1 MTGKLINIDQEWFVE
16 YDKNGEKKIYELSPE
31 SLLWVKRYDV
41 DKILNENREV
51 EFSLV
56 VKGEYCETKE
66 MMIKN
71 YFAKLVLINFDTIY

>member
-31 SLLWVKRYDV
+31 SLLWAKRYDV

>member
-1 MTGKLINIDQEWFVE
+1 M
-16 YDKNGEKKIYELSPE
+16 YESI
-31 SLLWVKRYDV
+31 KRSAYLG
-41 DKILNENREV
+41 ILNENKEV
-51 EFSLV
+51 EFNLV

>member
-16 YDKNGEKKIYELSPE
+16 YNKNGENIIYELSPE
-31 SLLWVKRYDV
+31 STLWTKRYDV
-41 DKILNENREV
+41 DKILNENKEV
-51 EFSLV
+51 EFNLV

>member
-1 MTGKLINIDQEWFVE
+1 MKVKLVNISQELFVE
-16 YDKNGEKKIYELSPE
+16 YDKNGENKIYELSPE
-31 SLLWVKRYDV
+31 SVLWTKRYDV
-41 DKILNENREV
+41 DKILNENKEV
-51 EFSLV
+51 EFNLV

>member
-1 MTGKLINIDQEWFVE
+1 MKGKLVNISQEWFVE
-16 YDKNGEKKIYELSPE
+16 YNKNGENKIYELSPE
-31 SLLWVKRYDV
+31 SVLWTKKCDV
-41 DKILNENREV
+41 DKILNENKEV
-51 EFSLV
+51 EFNLV

>member
-1 MTGKLINIDQEWFVE
+1 MKGKLVNISQEWFVE
-16 YDKNGEKKIYELSPE
+16 YNKNGENKIYELSPE
-31 SLLWVKRYDV
+31 SVLWTKRYDV
-41 DKILNENREV
+41 DKILNENKEV
-51 EFSLV
+51 EFNLV

>member
-1 MTGKLINIDQEWFVE
+1 MKGKLVNIGQEWFVE
-16 YDKNGEKKIYELSPE
+16 YDKNGENKIYELSPE
-31 SLLWVKRYDV
+31 SVLWTKRYDV
-41 DKILNENREV
+41 DKILNENKEV
-51 EFSLV
+51 EFNLV

>member
-31 SLLWVKRYDV
+31 SLLWAKRYDV

-56 VKGEYCETKE
+56 VKGEYCETKK

>member
-16 YDKNGEKKIYELSPE
+16 YDKNGENIIYELSPE
-31 SLLWVKRYDV
+31 SILWTKRYDV
-41 DKILNENREV
+41 DKILNENKEV
-51 EFSLV
+51 EFNLV

>member
-16 YDKNGEKKIYELSPE
+16 YNKNGENIIYELSPE
-31 SLLWVKRYDV
+31 SILWTKRYDV
-41 DKILNENREV
+41 DKILNENKEV
-51 EFSLV
+51 EFNLV

>member
-1 MTGKLINIDQEWFVE
+1 MKGKLVNISQEWFVE
-16 YDKNGEKKIYELSPE
+16 YDKNGENKIYELSPE
-31 SLLWVKRYDV
+31 SVLWTKRYDV
-41 DKILNENREV
+41 DKILNENKEV
-51 EFSLV
+51 EFNLV